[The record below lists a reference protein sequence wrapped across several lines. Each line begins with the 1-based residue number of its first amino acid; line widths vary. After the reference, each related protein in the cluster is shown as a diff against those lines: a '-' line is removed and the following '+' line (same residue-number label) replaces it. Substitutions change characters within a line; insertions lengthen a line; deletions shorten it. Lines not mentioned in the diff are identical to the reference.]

1 MNRMLLLAKLYLSP
15 RRCLEDIV
23 RECLLVE
30 RPDREEHIRQRE
42 WERIVEIRKAGF
54 SSLRFVAAI
63 GLCGCAC
70 GVLMGKL
77 FLVSEL
83 DILILR
89 IFASL
94 IIAWAVFS
102 KLGKEIES
110 WEGKSLP
117 EQLNSLSFRVTYFI
131 GTSLLIGTL
140 FLEPEIEDEI
150 SLHPVHGGQHE
161 DITVDEEL
169 GKNKKIT
176 GKQSGGVP

>member
-1 MNRMLLLAKLYLSP
+1 MLLLAKLYLSP
-15 RRCLEDIV
+15 KRCLDAIV

-30 RPDREEHIRQRE
+30 GPDKEEHVRQRE
-42 WERIVEIRKAGF
+42 WGRIVKIRKAGF
-54 SSLRFVAAI
+54 ASLRFVSAI
-63 GLCGCAC
+63 GLCGCAG
-70 GVLMGKL
+70 GVLMDKL
-77 FLVSEL
+77 FLVDEQ

-140 FLEPEIEDEI
+140 FLKPEIGDEI

-161 DITVDEEL
+161 DIIVDEEL
-169 GKNKKIT
+169 GKKNKII
-176 GKQSGGVP
+176 GKQSGGDP